1 MGLYTYSSTEKLKS
15 RKTLEQL
22 FARGK
27 SLSAFPVK
35 LLYTEVEEKDRPFL
49 QGGVGVSARNF
60 KKAVDRNRIKRLLR
74 ESYRLHKLP
83 LQELLAQKEK
93 RFAVFLL
100 YIGKELPEQA
110 LLHSKTNELLQQLGE
125 KIG

>member
-1 MGLYTYSSTEKLKS
+1 MAKYTYSSAEKLKS

-22 FARGK
+22 FAKGK

-35 LLYTEVEEKDRPFL
+35 LLYTEVKETDRPAL

-74 ESYRLHKLP
+74 ESYRLNKLP
-83 LQELLAQKEK
+83 LQQLLMEKEK
-93 RFAVFLL
+93 QYALFLL
-100 YIGKELPEQA
+100 YVGKELPEQG
-110 LLHSKTNELLQQLGE
+110 LLHSKTQELLQQLAE